1 MGKLTAGAARLCI
14 TPPVGIRMAG
24 FAARPGPSIG
34 IHEDLFAKALYL
46 SNGDAA
52 VILVTADIIGLDF
65 DQVARV
71 RELVRDEL
79 DLPPEAVTVTCSHT
93 HSGPRT
99 YSRDTEAPLERAYTE
114 LMLRKVAS
122 AAILA
127 ARAAGPATL
136 GWSREAVCVHCNR
149 RERTPQGIILGYNPD
164 GITLPWVDVLSVN
177 RPDGEPLARW
187 FCHAAH
193 GVTLGQDSV
202 LISADWMGYAQRTI
216 EAVDPGVTALFAQG
230 CCGNLNS
237 HPRGTFEIAEAQG
250 RAVAGAVLKAA
261 ALAEHGDDVALAY
274 ATSSVELPLQDAP
287 PVEETARILEEARA
301 VQQAET
307 EDTPE
312 HRRSINAHAVRWAEG
327 LHDLAQRGVTGL
339 TTPFGLHALRVGDT
353 AVVGLSGEVFAEYAV
368 NIAGRSPAAHTVV
381 TAYSNGQIG
390 YLPTAEAFPEGGYE
404 VAQAYRYA
412 RPTMLHPDCEGVVLD
427 AAESLV
433 GRLFA

>member
-1 MGKLTAGAARLCI
+1 MGKLTAGAAALCI

-24 FAARPGPSIG
+24 FAARPGPSVG
-34 IHEDLFAKALYL
+34 VHDDLFTKALYL
-46 SNGDAA
+46 SDGDAA
-52 VILVTADIIGLDF
+52 VILLTADILGLDF

-71 RELVRDEL
+71 RGLVHDEL
-79 DLPPEAVTVTCSHT
+79 GLPPEALTVTCSHT

-99 YSRDTEAPLERAYTE
+99 YRHDTDASLDHAYTE

-122 AAILA
+122 TAILA
-127 ARAAGPATL
+127 ARAAAPAAL

-149 RERTPQGIILGYNPD
+149 RERTPHGIILGVNPD
-164 GITLPWVDVLSVN
+164 GLTLPWVDVLSVN

-193 GVTLGQDSV
+193 GVTLGQDS
-202 LISADWMGYAQRTI
+202 LLLSADWMGYAQRTI
-216 EAVDPGVTALFAQG
+216 EAADPGVTALFAQG

-261 ALAEHGDDVALAY
+261 ALTDPSDDVPLAY
-274 ATSSVELPLQDAP
+274 AASTVELPLQNAP
-287 PVEETARILEEARA
+287 SIEETARTLEEARA
-301 VQQAET
+301 AQRAET

-312 HRRSINAHAVRWAEG
+312 HRRNINAHAVRWAES
-327 LHDLAQRGVTGL
+327 LHELAQRGVTNL

-368 NIAGRSPAAHTVV
+368 NIAKRSPAAHTVV

-404 VAQAYRYA
+404 VEQAYRYA
-412 RPTMLHPDCEGVVLD
+412 RPTMLHPDCEAVVLN
-427 AAESLV
+427 AAEDLV
-433 GRLFA
+433 ARVLA